1 MEPEFSSLFQQ
12 LPSDMQSIILRKAR
26 FLEARSRVQDAFAS
40 IASRAKVTVKGSWFI
55 RETSLPV
62 NAHKTIYIEQA
73 SPFGITRRLDDTIV
87 DVCDYSRVAV
97 FLHVD
102 ECHDQHVAV
111 CIGVE
116 RSTRHVL
123 TEIDGLAQPPRN
135 PIVQWFCLD
144 RRDTDGP

>member
-1 MEPEFSSLFQQ
+1 
-12 LPSDMQSIILRKAR
+12 
-26 FLEARSRVQDAFAS
+26 
-40 IASRAKVTVKGSWFI
+40 
-55 RETSLPV
+55 V

-102 ECHDQHVAV
+102 ECQHVAV
-111 CIGVE
+111 DIGVE
-116 RSTRHVL
+116 WSTRHVL

-144 RRDTDGP
+144 RRWRHLG

>member
-12 LPSDMQSIILRKAR
+12 LPGDIQSIILRKAR
-26 FLEARSRVQDAFAS
+26 FIEARSRVQDAFAS
-40 IASRAKVTVKGSWFI
+40 IASRVKVTVKGRWFL

-102 ECHDQHVAV
+102 ECQHVV
-111 CIGVE
+111 VDIGVE
-116 RSTRHVL
+116 WSTRHVL

-144 RRDTDGP
+144 RRWRHLG